1 MKFKLRDSF
10 IQREVQIRKWQM
22 LFLILAA
29 LTVVVVLFQQ
39 HVRSKHQAAAL
50 VVLFA
55 VGALWKI
62 SIALKTWPSIAE
74 QISLELGENELILGH
89 PHGENRINY
98 SAIEKV
104 ELNQKEWP
112 ELSLIFKDR
121 QSIKLQGFDNVVEI
135 AKSLKERVN

>member
-1 MKFKLRDSF
+1 
-10 IQREVQIRKWQM
+10 M

-29 LTVVVVLFQQ
+29 LAVVIVLFQQ
-39 HVRSKHQAAAL
+39 HVSSKHQAAAL

-55 VGALWKI
+55 VGILWKI

-74 QISLELGENELILGH
+74 QISLELGKNELILGH
-89 PHGENRINY
+89 PQGENRINY

-121 QSIKLQGFDNVVEI
+121 QSIKLQGFENVVEI

>member
-1 MKFKLRDSF
+1 
-10 IQREVQIRKWQM
+10 M

-29 LTVVVVLFQQ
+29 LAVVIVLFQQ
-39 HVRSKHQAAAL
+39 HVPSKHQAAAL

-55 VGALWKI
+55 VGILWKI

-74 QISLELGENELILGH
+74 QISLELGKNELILGH
-89 PHGENRINY
+89 PQGENRINY

-121 QSIKLQGFDNVVEI
+121 QSIKLQGFENVVEI